1 MSNLDQK
8 EQKLKEYSSG
18 CLYFFLRAII
28 TDPQYFWEEDDE
40 DLNIGGREPGSV
52 LYLYRLNEHKLW
64 LDYSWS
70 GRYVFNIDIFINDIN
85 ELSAHV

>member
-28 TDPQYFWEEDDE
+28 IDPQYFLKGDDKN
-40 DLNIGGREPGSV
+40 LNIGGRKPGST
-52 LYLYRLNEHKLW
+52 LCLHRLNEHNLE
-64 LDYSWS
+64 LEYSWP